1 MGTPKKSAGKAEAKS
16 KTQAV
21 PVAASTTVPPEGEP
35 NAGDAAPVSP
45 AVQAAADEP
54 QAPAAEEVAQA
65 KESPAVWR
73 VERARALL
81 ELPASAKTAKLVAD
95 GIQSFK
101 DTDRRTM
108 NVVVAGGQLYKQE
121 V

>member
-1 MGTPKKSAGKAEAKS
+1 MGTPKKAGKADKPQAPAPAAKTETPAATEA
-16 KTQAV
+16 
-21 PVAASTTVPPEGEP
+21 
-35 NAGDAAPVSP
+35 VSP
-45 AVQAAADEP
+45 AVQAAADAP